1 MKLPLVLLLG
11 LLMSSCALVQYTPK
25 EREENTKK
33 LNAFF
38 ERVFEENVKRYPTWQ
53 TYIGLKTN
61 YGKLNNATEEFQLES
76 LEISKRHLKEL
87 KEFSYRGLTHQGQLS
102 YKLFKKD
109 LEEGIEGWKWRYH
122 RFPLNQMFGYHSG
135 LPSFM
140 VNMHRITNL
149 QEAQDYL
156 SRLKEF
162 NRVFKERMVY
172 VQKQKDMGI
181 LPPAFV
187 YDKVIGSS
195 ENIIKGIPFG
205 GKKKSPLYE
214 DFSKKISKLKISKKK
229 KNELLKEARLILVKD
244 VQPVYKDLI
253 AFLKEA
259 KAIKKDNHGAWSLP
273 NGDEYYRWRLEQI
286 TTTDMSPS
294 EIHDFGLRE
303 VDRIHGEMKGI
314 MKKVGFKGSLNDFF
328 QHMRTS
334 PKYVYPDTK
343 KGRAAYL
350 KRANTVI
357 DEMEAALPKMFNTLP
372 KADLLVKAVEPYR
385 EKSAGIAFYQSPPLF
400 GDRPGIYY
408 VNLYNMKDVPKYK
421 IEALA
426 YHEGLPGHH
435 MQNAVQSEL
444 TDLPKFR
451 RTGGYTA
458 YGEGWGLYSELLPKE
473 FGFYKDPYSDF
484 GRLSMELWR
493 ACRLVTDTGLHAKKW
508 TREEAIKY
516 LEENTAN
523 ADLEIVKGIERYI
536 VNPGQATAYKIGMQ
550 KILDLRS
557 YAKEELGA
565 KFDIRDYHDVILRNG
580 AVPLDVME
588 DLVHKWVDETAKM

>member
-1 MKLPLVLLLG
+1 MKLPLVLLLA

-149 QEAQDYL
+149 QEAKDYL

-181 LPPAFV
+181 LLPAFV

>member
-1 MKLPLVLLLG
+1 MKLPLVLLLA

-149 QEAQDYL
+149 QEAKDYL

-314 MKKVGFKGSLNDFF
+314 MKKVGFKGSLKDFF

>member
-1 MKLPLVLLLG
+1 
-11 LLMSSCALVQYTPK
+11 MSSCALVQYTPK

-76 LEISKRHLKEL
+76 HEISKRHLKEL

-109 LEEGIEGWKWRYH
+109 LEDGIEGWKWRYH

-149 QEAQDYL
+149 QEAKDYL

-229 KNELLKEARLILVKD
+229 KSELLKEARLILVKD

-294 EIHDFGLRE
+294 EIHEFGLRE

-314 MKKVGFKGSLNDFF
+314 MKKVGFKGSLKDFF

-516 LEENTAN
+516 LEENTVN

>member
-314 MKKVGFKGSLNDFF
+314 MKKVGFKGSLKEFF

>member
-1 MKLPLVLLLG
+1 
-11 LLMSSCALVQYTPK
+11 MSSCALVQYTPK

-149 QEAQDYL
+149 QEAKDYL

-229 KNELLKEARLILVKD
+229 KSELLKEARLILVKD
-244 VQPVYKDLI
+244 VQPVYKELI

-286 TTTDMSPS
+286 TTTDMSPT

-303 VDRIHGEMKGI
+303 VDRIHEEMKGI
-314 MKKVGFKGSLNDFF
+314 MKKVGFKGSLKEFF

>member
-149 QEAQDYL
+149 QEAKDYL

-314 MKKVGFKGSLNDFF
+314 MKKVGFKGSLKDFF

>member
-1 MKLPLVLLLG
+1 MKLPLVLILG

-149 QEAQDYL
+149 QEAKDYL

-229 KNELLKEARLILVKD
+229 KSELLKEARLILVKD

-314 MKKVGFKGSLNDFF
+314 MKKVGFKGSLKDFF

>member
-149 QEAQDYL
+149 QEAKDYL

-229 KNELLKEARLILVKD
+229 KSELLKEARLILVKD

-314 MKKVGFKGSLNDFF
+314 MKKVGFKGSLKEFF